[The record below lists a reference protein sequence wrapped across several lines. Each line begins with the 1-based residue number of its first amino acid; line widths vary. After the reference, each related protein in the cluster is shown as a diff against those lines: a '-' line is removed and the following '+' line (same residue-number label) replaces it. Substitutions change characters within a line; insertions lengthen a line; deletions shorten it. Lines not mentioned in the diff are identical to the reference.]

1 MENPKSY
8 YPRDEKKGSRLSEQ
22 IDIGSHWKY
31 ASEANIDVLDRK
43 DFFIQIHSRL
53 YNCRERLSPNS
64 DAVYAKLK
72 TRNVESKSMREPRD
86 TQRSSREH

>member
-1 MENPKSY
+1 M
-8 YPRDEKKGSRLSEQ
+8 SEL
-22 IDIGSHWKY
+22 ILGGYWKY

-53 YNCRERLSPNS
+53 YNCRERLSPSS
-64 DAVYAKLK
+64 DAVYAKLR
-72 TRNVESKSMREPRD
+72 TRNVLVESKSMKEPRD